1 MPTITILIVPTT
13 TVLYLQS
20 NRLNNRTDMP
30 AIYQPNNHAC
40 TPTINQPTD
49 RQALYL
55 TTITTAA
62 GTVLLPKQDF
72 AACDLLIN

>member
-1 MPTITILIVPTT
+1 
-13 TVLYLQS
+13 
-20 NRLNNRTDMP
+20 MP
-30 AIYQPNNHAC
+30 AIYDTDRAATPTVRPNDRAY
-40 TPTINQPTD
+40 TPTINRPTD

-55 TTITTAA
+55 TTITIAA

>member
-1 MPTITILIVPTT
+1 MYGLRLCSHVRPKRPWPTNETT
-13 TVLYLQS
+13 DRANMY
-20 NRLNNRTDMP
+20 M
-30 AIYQPNNHAC
+30 IYWLNNHAC

-62 GTVLLPKQDF
+62 STVLLPKQAF
-72 AACDLLIN
+72 AACDLPIN